1 MSLYLGAIADDYTG
15 ASDLASTLAGNGLRV
30 VQTIGVPPDG
40 IDLPEVDAVVIALK
54 SRSMPADMAVRQ
66 SLAADA
72 WLRSKGAA
80 HVLFKICSTFDS
92 TAQGNIGP
100 VTDALAA
107 PYLAMPIVCPA
118 FPRNR
123 RTVYQGHL
131 FVGSDRLDESPM
143 KDHPVTPMRDSSLPR
158 LMRAQSR
165 RTVGTL
171 SLAVIRAGDDVVRT
185 ELSRLRQAGCGS
197 VIADAITDA
206 DLEVL
211 GRVALDD
218 ALSTG
223 ASGMGLGLARAMV
236 VGRGGLGTP
245 EPARAPDDLRG
256 SLVLAGSCS
265 TATLEQLD
273 LAEREWP
280 VLRLGAEELMAG
292 TTNVKAVVDWA
303 RRHLADGP
311 AFVATS
317 ASPDRV
323 AALQA
328 AHGARQVSALLEDT
342 LAEIAAQLASEGL
355 SRLIVAG
362 GETSGAV
369 VDRLGIE
376 AFLIGRELAPG
387 VPMLHAL
394 GRRYANLR
402 LVLKSGNFGG
412 PGFFTEAII
421 AE

>member
-40 IDLPEVDAVVIALK
+40 IDLPEVDAVVVALK
-54 SRSMPADMAVRQ
+54 SRSIAADVAVRQ

-72 WLRSKGAA
+72 WLRAHGAA

-100 VTDALAA
+100 VTEALAA
-107 PYLAMPIVCPA
+107 LRGAMPIVCPA

-131 FVGSDRLDESPM
+131 FVGADRLDESPL
-143 KDHPVTPMRDSSLPR
+143 KDHPVTPMRDSSLLR
-158 LMRAQSR
+158 LMRAQS
-165 RTVGTL
+165 TQPVGLL

-185 ELSRLRQAGCGS
+185 ELARLRREGCGS
-197 VIADAITDA
+197 VIADALTDG

-218 ALSTG
+218 TVSTG
-223 ASGMGLGLARAMV
+223 ASGMGLGLARAIV
-236 VGRGGLGTP
+236 TDRQGPGELEVI
-245 EPARAPDDLRG
+245 RAPDDLRG

-265 TATLEQLD
+265 AATLEQLD
-273 LAEREWP
+273 IAEHEWP
-280 VLRLGAEELMAG
+280 VLRLGAEELLAG
-292 TTNVKAVVDWA
+292 TTSVKAVVDWA
-303 RRHLADGP
+303 RRHLAEGP
-311 AFVATS
+311 AVVATS

-323 AALQA
+323 ATLQA
-328 AHGARQVSALLEDT
+328 THGAQRVSELLEAT
-342 LAEIAAQLASEGL
+342 LAEVASQLADEGL

-387 VPMLHAL
+387 VPMLQAL
-394 GRRYANLR
+394 GRRHANLR

>member
-15 ASDLASTLAGNGLRV
+15 ASDLASTLASNGLRV

-40 IDLPEVDAVVIALK
+40 IELPEVDAVVVALK
-54 SRSMPADMAVRQ
+54 SRSIPADVAVRQ

-72 WLRSKGAA
+72 WLRSQGAG

-92 TAQGNIGP
+92 TAEGNIGP

-107 PYLAMPIVCPA
+107 LHHAMPIVCPA

-131 FVGSDRLDESPM
+131 FVGSDRLDESPL
-143 KDHPVTPMRDSSLPR
+143 KDHPLTPMRDSSLVR
-158 LMRAQSR
+158 LMRAQSSR
-165 RTVGTL
+165 PVGL
-171 SLAVIRAGDDVVRT
+171 LPLGVIRAGDDVVRT
-185 ELSRLRQAGCGS
+185 ELARLRHSGCGS
-197 VIADAITDA
+197 VIADALTEG
-206 DLEVL
+206 DLEIL
-211 GRVALDD
+211 GRVAMDD
-218 ALSTG
+218 AVSTG
-223 ASGMGLGLARAMV
+223 ASGMGLGLARAIV
-236 VGRGGLGTP
+236 TDRENVGDTGIM
-245 EPARAPDDLRG
+245 RAPDDLRG
-256 SLVLAGSCS
+256 SLVVAGSCS

-273 LAEREWP
+273 VAEHEWP
-280 VLRLGAEELMAG
+280 LMRLGAEELIAG
-292 TTNVKAVVDWA
+292 TISVKAVVDWA
-303 RRHLADGP
+303 RRHLAEGP
-311 AFVATS
+311 AIVATS

-328 AHGARQVSALLEDT
+328 AHGVQHVSTLLEGV
-342 LAEIAAQLASEGL
+342 LAEVASQLADEGL

-376 AFLIGRELAPG
+376 ALLIGRELAPG

-394 GRRYANLR
+394 GRRHANLR

>member
-40 IDLPEVDAVVIALK
+40 IDLPEVDAVVVALK
-54 SRSMPADMAVRQ
+54 SRSIAANVAVEQ

-72 WLRSKGAA
+72 WLRAHGAA

-100 VTDALAA
+100 VTEALAA
-107 PYLAMPIVCPA
+107 RRGAMPMVCPA

-131 FVGSDRLDESPM
+131 FVGADRLDESPL
-143 KDHPVTPMRDSSLPR
+143 KDHPITPMRDSSLLR
-158 LMRAQSR
+158 LMRAQS
-165 RTVGTL
+165 TLPVGLL

-185 ELSRLRQAGCGS
+185 ELARLRREGCGS
-197 VIADAITDA
+197 VIADALTDG

-218 ALSTG
+218 TVSTG
-223 ASGMGLGLARAMV
+223 ASGMGLGLARAIVTDRQGPGEVDVM
-236 VGRGGLGTP
+236 
-245 EPARAPDDLRG
+245 RAPDDLRG

-265 TATLEQLD
+265 AATLEQLD
-273 LAEREWP
+273 VAEHEWP
-280 VLRLGAEELMAG
+280 VLRLGAEELIAG
-292 TTNVKAVVDWA
+292 TTSVKAVVDWA
-303 RRHLADGP
+303 RRHLAEGP
-311 AFVATS
+311 AVVATS

-323 AALQA
+323 ATLQA
-328 AHGARQVSALLEDT
+328 THGAQRVSELLEAT
-342 LAEIAAQLASEGL
+342 LAEVASQLADEGL

-387 VPMLHAL
+387 VPMLQAL
-394 GRRYANLR
+394 GRRHANLR

>member
-54 SRSMPADMAVRQ
+54 SRSMPADVAVRQ

-92 TAQGNIGP
+92 SAQGNIGP

-236 VGRGGLGTP
+236 VGRGGLGPP

-328 AHGARQVSALLEDT
+328 AHGAQQVSALLEDT

>member
-54 SRSMPADMAVRQ
+54 SRSMPADVAVRQ

-92 TAQGNIGP
+92 SAQGNIGP

>member
-143 KDHPVTPMRDSSLPR
+143 KDHPVTPMRDSSLLR

-265 TATLEQLD
+265 TATLEQLE

>member
-40 IDLPEVDAVVIALK
+40 MVLPDVDAVVVALK
-54 SRSMPADMAVRQ
+54 SRSIPAGVAVRQ

-72 WLRSKGAA
+72 WLRSHGAR

-92 TAQGNIGP
+92 TAEGNIGP
-100 VTDALAA
+100 VTEALAL
-107 PYLAMPIVCPA
+107 PSRAMPIVCPA

-131 FVGSDRLDESPM
+131 FVGSDRLDESPL
-143 KDHPVTPMRDSSLPR
+143 KDHPITPMRDSSLLR
-158 LMRAQSR
+158 LMSAQSR
-165 RTVGTL
+165 LPVGLL

-185 ELSRLRQAGCGS
+185 ELSRLRLAGCGS
-197 VIADAITDA
+197 VVADALTDG

-211 GRVALDD
+211 GRVALDGTV
-218 ALSTG
+218 STG
-223 ASGMGLGLARAMV
+223 ASGMGLGLARAIV
-236 VGRGGLGTP
+236 VDRENLGDVGVM
-245 EPARAPDDLRG
+245 RAPDDLRG

-265 TATLEQLD
+265 AATLEQLD
-273 LAEREWP
+273 IAEHEWP
-280 VLRLGAEELMAG
+280 VLRLGAEDLIAG
-292 TTNVKAVVDWA
+292 TTSVKAVVDWA
-303 RRHLADGP
+303 RLHLAEGP
-311 AFVATS
+311 AVVATS

-328 AHGARQVSALLEDT
+328 AHGVQRVSALLEGA
-342 LAEIAAQLASEGL
+342 LAEIASQLADEGL

-394 GRRYANLR
+394 GRRHANLR
-402 LVLKSGNFGG
+402 LVLKSGNFGS

-421 AE
+421 AG

>member
-143 KDHPVTPMRDSSLPR
+143 KDHPVTPMRDSSLLR

-328 AHGARQVSALLEDT
+328 AHGAQQVSALLEDT

>member
-1 MSLYLGAIADDYTG
+1 MTLYLGAIADDYTG

-54 SRSMPADMAVRQ
+54 SRSIPAEVAIRQ

-72 WLRSKGAA
+72 WLRSHGAA

-92 TAQGNIGP
+92 TAEGNIGP

-131 FVGSDRLDESPM
+131 FVGNDRLDESPM
-143 KDHPVTPMRDSSLPR
+143 KDHPITPMRDSSLLR

-165 RTVGTL
+165 RPVGLLTL
-171 SLAVIRAGDDVVRT
+171 AAIRAGDDVVRT
-185 ELSRLRQAGCGS
+185 ELSRLRRAGCGS
-197 VIADAITDA
+197 VIADALTDG

-218 ALSTG
+218 AISTG
-223 ASGMGLGLARAMV
+223 ASGMGLGLARALV
-236 VGRGGLGTP
+236 IDRLALGDP
-245 EPARAPDDLRG
+245 DVARAPDDLRG

-265 TATLEQLD
+265 TATLEQLE

-280 VLRLGAEELMAG
+280 VLRLGAEDLIAG
-292 TTNVKAVVDWA
+292 TTSVKAVVDWA
-303 RRHLADGP
+303 RLHLADGP
-311 AFVATS
+311 AVVATS
-317 ASPDRV
+317 ASADRV

-328 AHGARQVSALLEDT
+328 TYGAQRVSALLEET
-342 LAEIAAQLASEGL
+342 LAEIAVQLADEGL

-394 GRRYANLR
+394 GRRHPNLR

-412 PGFFTEAII
+412 PRFFTEAII

>member
-1 MSLYLGAIADDYTG
+1 MSLHLGAIADDYTG

-30 VQTIGVPPDG
+30 IQTIGVPADD
-40 IDLPEVDAVVIALK
+40 IALPPVDAVVVALK
-54 SRSMPADMAVRQ
+54 SRSIPAAEAVRQ
-66 SLAADA
+66 SLEAET
-72 WLRSKGAA
+72 WLRARGAA
-80 HVLFKICSTFDS
+80 HVLFKVCSTFDS

-100 VTDALAA
+100 VTDALAER
-107 PYLAMPIVCPA
+107 LGAMPLVCPA

-131 FVGSDRLDESPM
+131 FVGSDRLDESPL
-143 KDHPVTPMRDSSLPR
+143 KDHPITPMRDSSLVR
-158 LMRAQSR
+158 LMAAQSR
-165 RTVGTL
+165 RPVGLLPL
-171 SLAVIRAGDDVVRT
+171 SVIRAGEDVVRT
-185 ELSRLRQAGCGS
+185 ELARLRARGVGS
-197 VIADAITDA
+197 VIADAIFDA

-218 ALSTG
+218 TVSTG
-223 ASGMGLGLARAMV
+223 ASGLGLGLARALV
-236 VGRGGLGTP
+236 KDFGIDGGVELGG
-245 EPARAPDDLRG
+245 ASFDLRG

-265 TATLEQLD
+265 AATLEQLD
-273 LAEREWP
+273 VAERDLP
-280 VLRLGAEELMAG
+280 VLRLGGEALLTGHASVEDAI
-292 TTNVKAVVDWA
+292 DWA
-303 RRHLADGP
+303 RRRLADGP
-311 AFVATS
+311 AIIATS
-317 ASPDRV
+317 APPDRV

-328 AHGARQVSALLEDT
+328 RHGAQKVSAVLEGA
-342 LAEIAAQLASEGL
+342 LADIASRLADEGL

-394 GRRYANLR
+394 GRRHTDLR

-412 PGFFTEAII
+412 PDFFGEAVR
-421 AE
+421 AG

>member
-1 MSLYLGAIADDYTG
+1 MSVYLGAIADDYTG

-40 IDLPEVDAVVIALK
+40 IALPEVDAIVIALK
-54 SRSMPADMAVRQ
+54 SRSVPAEIAVRE

-72 WLRSKGAA
+72 WLRAQGAV

-92 TAQGNIGP
+92 TSEGNIGP
-100 VTDALAA
+100 VTEALAA
-107 PYLAMPIVCPA
+107 PHQAMPIVCPA

-131 FVGSDRLDESPM
+131 FVGNDRLDESPM
-143 KDHPVTPMRDSSLPR
+143 KDHPITPMRDSSLLR

-165 RTVGTL
+165 LPVGQL

-185 ELSRLRQAGCGS
+185 ELSRLRRDGCGS
-197 VIADAITDA
+197 VIADAVTDA

-218 ALSTG
+218 RVSTG
-223 ASGMGLGLARAMV
+223 ASGMGLGLARAIAGDRKS
-236 VGRGGLGTP
+236 VGD
-245 EPARAPDDLRG
+245 PAVTRAPDDLRG

-265 TATLEQLD
+265 AATLEQLD
-273 LAEREWP
+273 LAEHEWP
-280 VLRLGAEELMAG
+280 VLRLGAEELIAG
-292 TTNVKAVVDWA
+292 TTSVKAVVDWA
-303 RRHLADGP
+303 RLHLAEGP
-311 AFVATS
+311 AVVATS

-323 AALQA
+323 AAMQA
-328 AHGARQVSALLEDT
+328 MHGAQRVSALLEGT
-342 LAEIAAQLASEGL
+342 LAEIALQLADEGL

-394 GRRYANLR
+394 GRRHANLR

-421 AE
+421 TE

>member
-1 MSLYLGAIADDYTG
+1 MTLYLGAIADDYTG

-54 SRSMPADMAVRQ
+54 SRSMPAEVAIRQ

-72 WLRSKGAA
+72 WLRSHGAA

-92 TAQGNIGP
+92 TAEGNIGP

-131 FVGSDRLDESPM
+131 FVGNDRLDESPM
-143 KDHPVTPMRDSSLPR
+143 KDHPITPMRDSSLLR

-165 RTVGTL
+165 RPVGLLTL
-171 SLAVIRAGDDVVRT
+171 AAIRAGDDVVRT
-185 ELSRLRQAGCGS
+185 ELSRLRRSGCGS
-197 VIADAITDA
+197 VIADTLTDG

-218 ALSTG
+218 AVSTG
-223 ASGMGLGLARAMV
+223 ASGMGLGLARALV
-236 VGRGGLGTP
+236 VDRLALGDP
-245 EPARAPDDLRG
+245 DIARAPDDLRG

-265 TATLEQLD
+265 TATLEQLE

-280 VLRLGAEELMAG
+280 VLRLGAEDLIAG
-292 TTNVKAVVDWA
+292 TTSVKAVVDWA
-303 RRHLADGP
+303 RLHLADGP
-311 AFVATS
+311 AVVATS

-328 AHGARQVSALLEDT
+328 TYGAQRVSALLEET
-342 LAEIAAQLASEGL
+342 LAEIAVQLAGEGL

-394 GRRYANLR
+394 GRHHPNLR

-412 PGFFTEAII
+412 PRFFTEAII